1 MARIQNL
8 LRPLIIENNF
18 GKNKQGEMSIL
29 EAGNIMKRSKVCSK
43 QLPYPIFSNFE
54 AAIVK
59 DLDI

>member
-1 MARIQNL
+1 
-8 LRPLIIENNF
+8 LIIENNF

-29 EAGNIMKRSKVCSK
+29 EAGNMMKRSKVCNK

-59 DLDI
+59 ALDI